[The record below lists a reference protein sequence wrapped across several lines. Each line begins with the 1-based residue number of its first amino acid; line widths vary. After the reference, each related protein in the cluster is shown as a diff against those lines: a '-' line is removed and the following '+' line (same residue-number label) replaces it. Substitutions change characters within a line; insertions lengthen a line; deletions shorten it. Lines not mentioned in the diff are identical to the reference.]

1 MDQAPTETPPASPSL
16 KPKYGFGPA
25 FNFRLRLHIEGPFAQ
40 QSLWELAQIAEDG
53 KELIISDADK
63 LQNCLDNMVGV
74 FQQEGY

>member
-1 MDQAPTETPPASPSL
+1 MAPQEPQASPSP

-40 QSLWELAQIAEDG
+40 QSLWELAQITPDG